1 VLVGVDLAYVDGHS
15 HSNGSVFKHFQ
26 QKKDLVAMKGVRG
39 NTVYAPPQLVTDRL
53 ILEQNISQNSA
64 RTISTSL
71 NGAFIHGAELK
82 PLQEVMDTE
91 LLRRNDVAGMI
102 DSIPWKPA
110 ASERVVIS
118 ELKKVIQQLIEFK
131 NSCVE
136 QHTLIQKAI
145 KTFENKEN
153 SDAFGAEYGIIK
165 NESARFGIKNS
176 QIIQLIEESFLNEI
190 QIVIQSAEV
199 AAAKPDCS
207 KTEKMAHELADF
219 ILKYQVYID
228 STEKLLKQLKNME
241 DHTCRSRDLTDALD
255 KKGNSGDNRLEL
267 ARNFRSCGEIWQAV
281 REYTRCIK
289 TNQEEPSA
297 YQELVQIFIEAELWG
312 AAQELLNRARS
323 IFVDSSVFSR
333 QQNDVQAGIDGI
345 LEDIKDAW
353 ALGNHNETQKLL
365 NRYLMLRPQ
374 DAQAIEIESAMQISE
389 DESNADWDDE
399 VNQNTNMQ
407 TRFQQAV
414 QYIKKRQFELGIGIL
429 EGLYDDF
436 YEARAMLRE
445 QIGDIRVMQKD
456 YQSAK
461 WHFCQALNLGPD
473 KIEINHKIS
482 KLNSIRA

>member
-1 VLVGVDLAYVDGHS
+1 
-15 HSNGSVFKHFQ
+15 
-26 QKKDLVAMKGVRG
+26 
-39 NTVYAPPQLVTDRL
+39 
-53 ILEQNISQNSA
+53 
-64 RTISTSL
+64 
-71 NGAFIHGAELK
+71 
-82 PLQEVMDTE
+82 
-91 LLRRNDVAGMI
+91 
-102 DSIPWKPA
+102 
-110 ASERVVIS
+110 
-118 ELKKVIQQLIEFK
+118 
-131 NSCVE
+131 
-136 QHTLIQKAI
+136 
-145 KTFENKEN
+145 
-153 SDAFGAEYGIIK
+153 
-165 NESARFGIKNS
+165 
-176 QIIQLIEESFLNEI
+176 
-190 QIVIQSAEV
+190 
-199 AAAKPDCS
+199 
-207 KTEKMAHELADF
+207 MAHELADF
-219 ILKYQVYID
+219 ELKYKVYID
-228 STEKLLKQLKNME
+228 STEKMLTQLKNME

-255 KKGNSGDNRLEL
+255 EKGNRGDNRLEL
-267 ARNFRSCGEIWQAV
+267 ARYFRNCGEIWQAV

-289 TNQEEPSA
+289 TNQEEPAA

-389 DESNADWDDE
+389 DESNVDWDDE
-399 VNQNTNMQ
+399 LNQDMNMQ

-414 QYIKKRQFELGIGIL
+414 QYIKNRQFELGIGIL

-436 YEARAMLRE
+436 AQVRAMLRE

-461 WHFCQALNLGPD
+461 WHYCQALNLEPD

-482 KLNSIRA
+482 KINSIRV